1 MDAFTSLSQSIAAL
15 GAAAAARLFHVPS
28 PLGGRTALGFDGK
41 ILLVPAF
48 EAAGGETLSILGP
61 GGKELR
67 ATVKGFDARIG
78 LAALE
83 LEEPLPATAWQV
95 AEGPPALGSLLLT
108 AAYPSPEGP
117 ELRLDLVRF
126 VGGSGDE
133 AYIQTDGAS
142 FPGFSGAALVAP
154 DGKLAGFVAS
164 DRSGNRGWA
173 LPAARAAALAAKIAE
188 RGFPGRAWL
197 GVSTVPVEAPRG
209 YEALFGDGRKVA
221 LLVAGLEA
229 GGPAAAAGILVG
241 DLLVSVGGM
250 TTASPGELRAALDTA
265 RPGEALA
272 VKLLRSGAA
281 LSLEARPGRAPEE
294 EGRRGRGRGHRAWPW
309 GGCGGMPWG
318 CGPGR

>member
-1 MDAFTSLSQSIAAL
+1 MDTLDSLSRSIAAL
-15 GAAAAARLFHVPS
+15 GAASAARLFHVPS
-28 PLGGRTALGFDGK
+28 PLGGRTALSFDGK
-41 ILLVPAF
+41 YLLVPAV
-48 EAAGGETLSILGP
+48 EAAGGESLAILGP

-67 ATVKGFDARIG
+67 ATVKGFDSRIG

-83 LEEPLPATAWQV
+83 LEAPLPEAAWQV
-95 AEGPPALGSLLLT
+95 AEGLPALGSLLLA

-126 VGGSGDE
+126 VGGSGGE
-133 AYIQTDGAS
+133 EYIQTDGAS

-164 DRSGNRGWA
+164 DRPGNRGWA
-173 LPAARAAALAAKIAE
+173 IPAGRAAALASKIAE

-197 GVSTVPVEAPRG
+197 GISTVPIEAPAE
-209 YEALFGDGRKVA
+209 YEALLGDGRKVA

-229 GGPAAAAGILVG
+229 EGPAAAAGILVG
-241 DLLVSVGGM
+241 DLLVSVGGVA
-250 TTASPGELRAALDTA
+250 TASPGELREALDAA
-265 RPGEALA
+265 RPSQALA
-272 VKLLRSGAA
+272 LKLLRAGKV
-281 LSLEARPGRAPEE
+281 LSLEAMPGRAPAE
-294 EGRRGRGRGHRAWPW
+294 EGRRGRARGHRGWSW